1 MGFRREASLQSA
13 QAQIALDRPVRN
25 VVLKWVMTGTQAILG
40 AHRNL
45 YIGGKWEAPSGS
57 GSIAVISA
65 STEEVIGSVP
75 EGTAPD
81 VDRAVRAARAAFDG
95 GWSETSVTERA
106 DWLRKLAGS
115 LKERTEQIATTIAHE
130 VGSPLSMATNVQA
143 GLPVAVTNSYAQ
155 LVSELK
161 LEEEIGNSLVVREPF
176 GVVGAITPWNYPLHQ
191 IMAKVAPALAAGCT
205 VVLKPS
211 EVAPLNAFLLA
222 EACES
227 IGLPAGVLN
236 IVTGFGPV
244 AGEAIAAH
252 PMVDMVSFTGSLR
265 AGKRVGALAA
275 DTIKKVTLEL
285 GGKSAFVVLDDAPF
299 EKAIPAG
306 ARNAMLNSGQTCSAW
321 TRMIVPRSRYQEALD
336 LAAQAI
342 GSLKLGDPLDGSTR
356 LGPLISST
364 QRERVEGY
372 IAKGKQEGARVVMGG
387 GRPAAFA
394 KGYYVEPTI
403 FADVNSKMTIAQEEI
418 FGPVLS
424 VLPYDTEDQ
433 AVQMANDTIYG
444 LAGGVWSGDADR
456 ALRVARRM
464 RTGQVDVNGGRYNP
478 LAPFGG
484 YKQSGVGRELGKYGL
499 EEFFQ
504 VKSIA
509 R

>member
-1 MGFRREASLQSA
+1 
-13 QAQIALDRPVRN
+13 
-25 VVLKWVMTGTQAILG
+25 MTGTQVKST
-40 AHRNL
+40 HSREL
-45 YIGGKWEAPSGS
+45 YIGGIWQPQAGT
-57 GSIAVISA
+57 GSIDVLSA
-65 STEEVIGSVP
+65 STEEIIGSVP
-75 EGTAPD
+75 EGIPAD
-81 VDRAVRAARAAFDG
+81 VARAANAARAAFDH
-95 GWSETSVTERA
+95 WSQTSVQERA
-106 DWLRKLAGS
+106 EWLRKLANA
-115 LKERTEQIATTIAHE
+115 LKERAEQIANTISQE
-130 VGSPLSMATNVQA
+130 VGSPISMSTNIQA
-143 GLPVAVTNSYAQ
+143 ALPVIITNTYAQ
-155 LVSELK
+155 LIADVK
-161 LEEEIGNSLVVREPF
+161 LEQEIGNSLVIREPF

-211 EVAPLNAFLLA
+211 EVAPLNALLLA

-236 IVTGFGPV
+236 IVTGYGPV
-244 AGEAIAAH
+244 VGEAIASH

-265 AGKRVGALAA
+265 AGRRVGALAA
-275 DTIKKVTLEL
+275 DSIKKVTLEL
-285 GGKSAFVVLDDAPF
+285 GGKSAFVVLDDAPL

-321 TRMIVPRSRYQEALD
+321 TRMVVPRSHYQQALE

-342 GSLKLGDPLDGSTR
+342 GSLKLGDPLDPATR

-364 QRERVEGY
+364 QRERVEGF

-387 GRPAAFA
+387 GRPAGFA

-403 FADVNSKMTIAQEEI
+403 FADVQPKMTIAQEEI

-424 VLPYDTEDQ
+424 VLPYDTEEE
-433 AVQMANDTIYG
+433 AVRIANDTIYG
-444 LAGGVWSGDADR
+444 LAGGVWSGDPAR
-456 ALRVARRM
+456 AMRVARRI
-464 RTGQVDVNGGRYNP
+464 RTGQVDVNGGKYNP

-484 YKQSGVGRELGKYGL
+484 YKQSGIGREMGMFGL
-499 EEFFQ
+499 EEYFQ
-504 VKSIA
+504 IKSIA